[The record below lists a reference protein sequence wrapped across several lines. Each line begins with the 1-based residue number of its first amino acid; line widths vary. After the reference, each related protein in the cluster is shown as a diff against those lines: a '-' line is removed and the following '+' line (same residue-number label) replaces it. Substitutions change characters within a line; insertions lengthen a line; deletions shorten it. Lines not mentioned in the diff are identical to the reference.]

1 MISCIVRAQLALVQI
16 VTGFLFCIVMTVG
29 FWTLL
34 FAVAVRCW
42 SLSGWDQPS
51 LRSFD
56 PMQRAAA
63 AKAVAEKYGGKP

>member
-1 MISCIVRAQLALVQI
+1 MILRIVRAQWLLVRNVSAGLFGI
-16 VTGFLFCIVMTVG
+16 VVTVG

-34 FAVAVRCW
+34 FAIGVRCW

-63 AKAVAEKYGGKP
+63 AESAARKYGGKP